1 MAKVS
6 IGNSSCEII
15 SINDTEIECDLSQ
28 NGAGNYPVIV
38 KIDNNGVSNND
49 KLFKFELIITSLSN
63 SNGIFLN

>member
-15 SINDTEIECDLSQ
+15 SINDTEIECDLSL

>member
-1 MAKVS
+1 VAKVS